1 MSFVEN
7 SVLYEVTL
15 IQCLI
20 VKADFRFEDTEH
32 IGVASEMDAIDN
44 TGRFVPVQSAFAL
57 IIS

>member
-1 MSFVEN
+1 MAYSHSFLPFFLKCF
-7 SVLYEVTL
+7 S
-15 IQCLI
+15 LI

-32 IGVASEMDAIDN
+32 TGVASEMDAIDY